1 MATAMALVVVFLLAA
16 SVGLS
21 EGAVYKVGDSA
32 GWTLLGN
39 PNYTAWALSKNFQ
52 VGDTIVFEYNKEY
65 HNVVEV
71 KKHDYDCCS
80 EKSPIVTYATGN
92 DSITL
97 KTKGHHY
104 FLCGIPGHCTAGQK
118 VDIKVSSCAAPATS
132 PAPSPPSISPATPP
146 SSGGG
151 GGGGGAGGGVSTP
164 GAAPGASTGTR
175 AVPGGIALL
184 LAVFS
189 CAAIYGGLVWHY

>member
-1 MATAMALVVVFLLAA
+1 MATAMALVVVFLLA
-16 SVGLS
+16 SGVGLS

-52 VGDTIVFEYNKEY
+52 VGDTIG
-65 HNVVEV
+65 
-71 KKHDYDCCS
+71 D
-80 EKSPIVTYATGN
+80 EKSPIATYATGN

-118 VDIKVSSCAAPATS
+118 VDIKVSSCAAPTTS
-132 PAPSPPSISPATPP
+132 PAPSPSSASPATPP

-151 GGGGGAGGGVSTP
+151 GGGGGGGSGGSGGGVSTP
-164 GAAPGASTGTR
+164 GAAPGASAGTR
-175 AVPGGIALL
+175 AVPGGIALR
-184 LAVFS
+184 LAVLSFT
-189 CAAIYGGLVWHY
+189 AMYGGLVWHY